1 MPKTPNP
8 QITVV
13 YPNFDPRGQAAD
25 RVRTW
30 THGQTLARERYR
42 VVVASGS
49 TDTSQEQ
56 EVAQLLGPC
65 DELFRVPGACD
76 VTLWNAGAA
85 RAGTPWLVFT
95 EGHALADTRCLE
107 ALARWIAAN
116 PNAEAGNFD
125 VGHDESY
132 LLGRIS
138 RRWFDMIHACWRAPG
153 EWPRLIHTGC
163 AIRADLFEAI
173 GGFEPEY
180 GEFAPALLSARLHAR
195 RIRIGEVPGAAVLHI
210 DRERIQGHHADTA
223 NYAHNELKARSCID
237 PVFFER
243 YFGHSPAW
251 ANQHREQPRVALS
264 MAQAVAA
271 AVGAHPRRAGEL
283 AALLCRLAATVLA
296 GVAPRVAL
304 HRLAVSL
311 DEFSFE
317 RLPLPAAWRW
327 SRYLRAHARVV
338 RLAQLE
344 WIRQWKSRPVIPL
357 ASDRVP
363 VQRLVPDTLIGV
375 HALEEHRGRLFRW
388 TEPVALL
395 RLPPREQEYEIRI
408 ETAGIRG
415 DPLAA
420 VIAVVLNRRVL
431 PRESLTSDAD
441 GTLIIRLPASQSAAA
456 ASGLTL
462 ICAALAPTRA
472 GSSDTRLLG
481 LPILS
486 IASVPMRA
494 RGYSAMAAV

>member
-1 MPKTPNP
+1 MLKTPNA

-49 TDTSQEQ
+49 TDTSQDQ
-56 EVAQLLGPC
+56 EVAQLLGPG
-65 DELFRVPGACD
+65 DELFRVPGVCD
-76 VTLWNAGAA
+76 VALWNAGAA

-116 PNAEAGNFD
+116 PNAEAGNFN
-125 VGHDESY
+125 VGHDESHF
-132 LLGRIS
+132 LGRMS

-153 EWPRLIHTGC
+153 EWPRLIYTGC
-163 AIRADLFEAI
+163 AIRADVFEAI

-180 GEFAPALLSARLHAR
+180 GQFAPALLSARLHAR

-210 DRERIQGHHADTA
+210 DRERIQGHHADSA
-223 NYAHNELKARSCID
+223 DYAHNELKARSCID

-283 AALLCRLAATVLA
+283 AALLCPLAVTVLA
-296 GVAPRVAL
+296 GLAPRVAL
-304 HRLAVSL
+304 HRLAVML

-317 RLPLPAAWRW
+317 RLPIPAEWRW
-327 SRYLRAHARVV
+327 SCYLRAQARVV
-338 RLAQLE
+338 CLVQLK

-363 VQRLVPDTLIGV
+363 VQQLVPDTLIGV

-395 RLPPREQEYEIRI
+395 RLPPREKEHEIRI

-415 DPLAA
+415 DPLAV
-420 VIAVVLNRRVL
+420 VIAVVFNGRVL
-431 PRESLTSDAD
+431 PRELLTSDAD
-441 GTLIIRLPASQSAAA
+441 GTLIVRLPASQSAAA

-462 ICAALAPTRA
+462 ICSALAPARA

-486 IASVPMRA
+486 ISECPDACPRT
-494 RGYSAMAAV
+494 